1 MLLFIL
7 IVIYALLTETVIT
20 LPSLKKNLKVKHLNY
35 YIIAYLVLGA
45 ILIISTFIAPPM
57 KQHYLPFIVIFF
69 VIVGGFGFY
78 RYER

>member
-20 LPSLKKNLKVKHLNY
+20 LPSLKKNLKVPHLNY
-35 YIIAYLVLGA
+35 YVIGYIIAGIL
-45 ILIISTFIAPPM
+45 LIISTFIAPPLN
-57 KQHYLPFIVIFF
+57 QHYLPFIVIFF
-69 VIVGGFGFY
+69 LVVGCFGFY